1 MNAPLVS
8 VIIPTFGRPDTL
20 VRSIRSVLAQT
31 YESIEILVVDDNNPG
46 TQERKLTEAVMQEFH
61 SYDRIKYLQHEKNRN
76 GSAARNTGFGASKGQ
91 FIMFL
96 DDDDEFMPE
105 KVSRQLIRLQGLDA
119 SWAACYTGF
128 IRKKNDKVVMRSR
141 ETREGSLLVEELM
154 RNLFVHAGSNLMIR
168 RSVVEEMHGFDESF
182 ERNQDVEFLVRI
194 LKQYKLAYVDYVGLI
209 VHVHTNKS
217 IKKNFHEITNDF
229 IGKFSAT
236 IEQLPKEDKRK
247 VFEMLN
253 LQIIKYYASKR
264 QIGEVRRIMRTE
276 KIPLGTVLSFFT
288 YLIRRII
295 TKKAY
300 GYTLKVRSL

>member
-1 MNAPLVS
+1 MTEALVS
-8 VIIPTFGRPDTL
+8 VIIPTFGRSETL
-20 VRSIRSVLAQT
+20 LRSIQSVLAQT
-31 YESIEILVVDDNNPG
+31 YNPIEILVVDDNNPG
-46 TQERKLTEAVMQEFH
+46 TPGRKQTEEVMRQFQGFDH
-61 SYDRIKYLQHEKNRN
+61 IHYLQHDMNRN
-76 GSAARNTGFGASKGQ
+76 GSAARNTGFRASEGQ

-105 KVSRQLIRLQGLDA
+105 KVARQVERLQGLDG

-128 IRKKNDKVVMRSR
+128 LRKRENKIVMRSK

-182 ERNQDVEFLVRI
+182 ERNQDVEFLVRV
-194 LKQYKLAYVDYVGLI
+194 LKQYKLAYVDYVGLV
-209 VHVHTNKS
+209 VHVHTNTS

-236 IEQLPKEDKRK
+236 IEQLPKEEKRR
-247 VFEMLN
+247 VYEMLN
-253 LQIIKYYASKR
+253 LQIIKYYASKK
-264 QIGEVRRIMRTE
+264 QLSEVRRIMRNE
-276 KIPLGTVLSFFT
+276 QIPLSTVLSFFI
-288 YLIRRII
+288 YLIRRIL

-300 GYTLKVRSL
+300 GYVLKVRPL

>member
-1 MNAPLVS
+1 MSTPLVS
-8 VIIPTFGRPDTL
+8 VIIPTFGRPETL

-46 TQERKLTEAVMQEFH
+46 TQERKLTEAVMQQFQ
-61 SYDRIKYLQHEKNRN
+61 SFDRIKYLQHEKNRN
-76 GSAARNTGFGASKGQ
+76 GSAARNTGFRASEGQ
-91 FIMFL
+91 FVMFL

-105 KVSRQLIRLQGLDA
+105 KVTHQLKRLQGLDA

-128 IRKKNDKVVMRSR
+128 IRKKDGKVVMRSR

-168 RSVVEEMHGFDESF
+168 RSVVDEMHGFDESF
-182 ERNQDVEFLVRI
+182 ERNQDVEFLVRV
-194 LKQYKLAYVDYVGLI
+194 LKNYKLAYVDYVGLV
-209 VHVHTNKS
+209 VHVHTNTS

-236 IEQLPKEDKRK
+236 IEQLPEKDKRR
-247 VFEMLN
+247 VYEMLN
-253 LQIIKYYASKR
+253 LQIIKYYASKK
-264 QIGEVRRIMRTE
+264 QLSEVRRIMHAE
-276 KIPLGTVLSFFT
+276 QIPLRTVLSFFT
-288 YLIRRII
+288 YLIRRIL

-300 GYTLKVRSL
+300 GYALKVRPL